1 MRSITVVGDNAYTL
15 ASALILKAR
24 YRDYKISV
32 IGSYKSKIKSGTT
45 TQVFKDFAGL
55 CGIGMVPVMQ
65 AGKCT
70 FKWGTKFEGFTKE
83 PYYDFR
89 LGTPYNFDMG
99 QYPFLYGKVIS
110 EKLPF
115 KKLVH
120 PNLIQSSINKGNHPD
135 QFHFDFKGVAKHL
148 KKLAEEKGIE
158 VIDDTITDVLVKK
171 NKIVSIKG
179 KHTYTSDFFI
189 DSTGEARILIKHLN
203 PTFHSFEE
211 YLPTNEM
218 IAFSTKDPQDYNC
231 YTTVKRMK
239 AGWLRSFPLWGSE
252 EHRYVYNNKYIS
264 ADEAKKEAEKVLR
277 VKINKV
283 VVDKFTSG
291 YIDTPWIGNCCAI
304 GISATCIEP
313 LEETQEG
320 FALNQTFVLM
330 HYLTNYTQE
339 DIFEYNA
346 KSYRL
351 TSNVR
356 DFISLHYL
364 VCHTDSKFWKE
375 LKIKISDTLKN
386 KLKIWKHRLPIAED
400 FRDRYLIFDAPHFI
414 RVLYALNLFDHSKIK
429 KEFNDLNFL
438 VKEVATA
445 EWKKYADSF
454 KYKGLAHKRY
464 LEYHY
469 FYKDE

>member
-120 PNLIQSSINKGNHPD
+120 PNLIQSSINKGNHID
-135 QFHFDFKGVAKHL
+135 QFHFDFKGVA
-148 KKLAEEKGIE
+148 
-158 VIDDTITDVLVKK
+158 TDVLVKK

-304 GISATCIEP
+304 GNSATCIEP